1 MRIHFRELTKLSP
14 TMTSTVLK
22 LVEETGELSRE
33 IQRFDADNHNKE
45 LLPDLLGELMDVAQT
60 TATLAFV
67 LERQKKANIYKA
79 LALHLQKL
87 KEKGYIKH
95 QQTGIGGVSLKEGQF
110 ILYLPRL
117 DIEPDLTK
125 TFLKLTEEAG
135 ELVQVVGKKS
145 GLSGE
150 TKNLLGEEEKETE
163 LSLALLDVA
172 QCCVTMLYIMA
183 EKYRVDVEALMMKH
197 ESKLREHGYL

>member
-1 MRIHFRELTKLSP
+1 MKIHFRELTKLNP
-14 TMTSTVLK
+14 TVTSTVLK

-33 IQRFDADNHNKE
+33 IQRFEDDRHNKE

-67 LERQKKANIYKA
+67 LERQHKANIYRA

-87 KEKGYIKH
+87 KDKGYVKNRLM
-95 QQTGIGGVSLKEGQF
+95 GIGGVSLKEGQF
-110 ILYLPRL
+110 VLYLPRL

-150 TKNLLGEEEKETE
+150 TRNLLEEDEKETE

-183 EKYRVDVEALMMKH
+183 EKYRVNVEYLMQKH
-197 ESKLREHGYL
+197 ENKLREHGYL